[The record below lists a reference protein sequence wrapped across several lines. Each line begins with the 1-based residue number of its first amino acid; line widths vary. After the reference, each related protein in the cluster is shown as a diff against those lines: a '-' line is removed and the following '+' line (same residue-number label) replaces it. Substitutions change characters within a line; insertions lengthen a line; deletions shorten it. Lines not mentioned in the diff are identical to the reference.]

1 MLVLDKIRCS
11 TSLLMPPPY
20 ATLQAYDPFLGSKI
34 AIKLL
39 TTAVLAIFPYVSN
52 AEDAIGKE
60 LSLSDISQITED
72 VYAGKASSGGSAK
85 QNKITISI
93 HAPDQSVSS
102 NIYGGY
108 AEAGN
113 VLQNSIEFTENS
125 SIKFQSKNVFAG
137 YLKSDKKT
145 TGLKLNGNTIT
156 VGAGAT
162 VDLGTNSLFAA
173 YVDVPY
179 SSNVEVSEMDG
190 NSIFINKGA
199 TVKGN
204 VIAAAG
210 TSSSFSNNHVT
221 VYGNVTKDVVGVDAR
236 YPFQSKVSTAYENIS
251 VTVNNATIGG
261 NVYAVQTPKNDLT
274 TSLSNLYVRI
284 TNSNI
289 SGTVGTYSS
298 KSKPSGTLEFTG
310 VNTVGNIVSSFEKLQ
325 LNVSDINANQAVLTG
340 TKKGYGFD
348 LNDKTLVING
358 LDSVINNGSYRLID
372 LSDGGVIGFNSNTKI
387 EKDGVFIDRLWQIT
401 DDVQDGTWDKGLQI
415 VEGDLMSGDQ
425 LISKGENKA
434 NDNSKTLSESLL
446 GSFAFINQG
455 AEFIA
460 DEGIN
465 AMVEVAAL
473 DKLSTFGAIHGGSS
487 RYETGS
493 HIDVD
498 GVTLATGVATKW
510 ENLTLSAFI
519 EAGWA
524 SSDSHVSGTK
534 GNGDHAYYGLGTAV
548 RYSFETPFYV
558 DGSLRLGQASTEF
571 DGRYANATAKY
582 DADSLYGSAHV
593 GLGYLWSLNEKID
606 LDFYGRYIFTYLRG
620 DKVKLGTPDG
630 EKFDMDNSKSHAF
643 RVGSRLYGTLS
654 ENTSWRF
661 GLAYEHVADGDAQSN
676 IIVVGTR
683 TSLDTPSLEGD
694 TGIIEA
700 GLLIRPSTTSPW
712 GANVGIKGY
721 VGDRQGIS
729 GNATLTYA
737 F

>member
-20 ATLQAYDPFLGSKI
+20 ATLQTYDPFLGSKI

-60 LSLSDISQITED
+60 LSLSDIRQITENK

-93 HAPDQSVSS
+93 NARDQSVDSI
-102 NIYGGY
+102 IYGGY

-125 SIKFQSKNVFAG
+125 YIKFQSRNVFAG
-137 YLKSDKKT
+137 YLKSDKQT

-173 YVDVPY
+173 YVDAPY

-204 VIAAAG
+204 VIAAYG

-236 YPFQSKVSTAYENIS
+236 YPFKVSTVYENIS
-251 VTVNNATIGG
+251 VTVDNATIGG
-261 NVYAVQTPKNDLT
+261 NVYAVQTTNNDLT

-340 TKKGYGFD
+340 TKEGYGFD

-425 LISKGENKA
+425 LISKGEKRT
-434 NDNSKTLSESLL
+434 NDNSKTLSEAFL
-446 GSFAFINQG
+446 GSIAFINQG
-455 AEFIA
+455 SEFIA
-460 DEGIN
+460 DEGIH
-465 AMVEVAAL
+465 AMAAAAEPG
-473 DKLSTFGAIHGGSS
+473 KIATFGAIHGGSS
-487 RYETGS
+487 RYKTGS
-493 HIDVD
+493 HVDVD
-498 GVTLATGVATKW
+498 GVTLATGVASKFD
-510 ENLTLSAFI
+510 NVMIAGFI

-524 SSDSHVSGTK
+524 SSESHVSGTK
-534 GNGDHAYYGLGTAV
+534 GDGDHDYYGLGTAL
-548 RYSFETPFYV
+548 RWQPNETLYL
-558 DGSLRLGQASTEF
+558 DGSLRFGWASTEF
-571 DGRYANATAKY
+571 SGRYADASAQY
-582 DADSLYGSAHV
+582 DSDSFYGSMHIGIGHIV
-593 GLGYLWSLNEKID
+593 KLSEKTN
-606 LDFYGRYIFTYLRG
+606 LDVYGRYVLTYLEG
-620 DKVKLGTPDG
+620 DDTGLGTPEG
-630 EKFDMDNSKSHAF
+630 EKFSMDDTMTHAF
-643 RVGSRLYGTLS
+643 RVGTRLSGNFS
-654 ENTSWRF
+654 ENTTWRF
-661 GLAYEHVADGDAQSN
+661 GLAYEHVADGDAESD
-676 IIVVGTR
+676 VVTSGVR
-683 TSLDTPSLEGD
+683 ASLDVPSLEGD
-694 TGIIEA
+694 SGIIEA
-700 GLLIRPSTTSPW
+700 GLSMRPSATSPW
-712 GANVGIKGY
+712 SAAIGIKGY
-721 VGDRQGIS
+721 IGDREGVA
-729 GNATLTYA
+729 GNASVIYT